1 MSNLA
6 DMLTD
11 NRHKFV
17 KDALEMGNSVS
28 HMEMNEAIKL
38 ITDWTKLL
46 YDEEEIQYFSSIMSW
61 FGYNKVKFEELSE
74 ERISTIIQSTSI
86 RYALDVLSG
95 LE

>member
-1 MSNLA
+1 
-6 DMLTD
+6 
-11 NRHKFV
+11 
-17 KDALEMGNSVS
+17 
-28 HMEMNEAIKL
+28 MEMDEAIKL
-38 ITDWTKLL
+38 IADWTKLL

-74 ERISTIIQSTSI
+74 EHISTIIQSTSI